1 MGGGSEPAGS
11 PHDGAPDG
19 LFPSPIS
26 PPPVTGDP
34 GVDEALG
41 DFASAVAE
49 DLDGHGPA
57 AEQLDALLRNR
68 LADVGGA

>member
-1 MGGGSEPAGS
+1 M
-11 PHDGAPDG
+11 
-19 LFPSPIS
+19 
-26 PPPVTGDP
+26 TGDP

-41 DFASAVAE
+41 DFASAVAG
-49 DLDGHGPA
+49 DLNAHGPA